1 MKYLMI
7 LLMPIC
13 LSSCFRSCY
22 DSQKALDKLK
32 REDPAKLA
40 EYCKDELPCTGIDT
54 VVKSDTLYEFLE
66 LICPENTDNVRKD
79 TFYITKPDKYRGST
93 GQVKVIAIPAKT
105 KTITVK
111 VLDSASLRIAALR
124 IDELKKYGD
133 KYEGKWQSLR
143 TALLW
148 LIIALAVSI
157 IGNVIL
163 LKWK

>member
-1 MKYLMI
+1 MTVLM
-7 LLMPIC
+7 LNC
-13 LSSCFRSCY
+13 LSSCY
-22 DSQKALDKLK
+22 NSQKAIDKLERK
-32 REDPAKLA
+32 DPVKLA
-40 EYCKDELPCTGIDT
+40 EYCKKELPCTSIDT
-54 VVKSDTLYEFLE
+54 VVTSDTLYEFLE

-79 TFYITKPDKYRGST
+79 TFYITKPDKYRTST
-93 GQVKVIAIPAKT
+93 GEVKVIAIPAKT

-124 IDELKKYGD
+124 NDELKKYGD

-143 TALLW
+143 IALLW
-148 LIIALAVSI
+148 LIIALAVSV

>member
-13 LSSCFRSCY
+13 LSSCY
-22 DSQKALDKLK
+22 NSQKALDKLERK
-32 REDPAKLA
+32 DPLKLA
-40 EYCKDELPCTGIDT
+40 EYCKKELPCTGIDT

-66 LICPENTDNVRKD
+66 LICPENTENVQKD
-79 TFYITKPDKYRGST
+79 TFYLTKTVKLP
-93 GQVKVIAIPAKT
+93 GQTRTIAIPAKT

>member
-1 MKYLMI
+1 MALI
-7 LLMPIC
+7 
-13 LSSCFRSCY
+13 SSCY
-22 DSQKALDKLK
+22 NSQKAIDKLERK
-32 REDPAKLA
+32 NPEKLA
-40 EYCKDELPCTGIDT
+40 EYCKNELPCTGIDT

-66 LICPENTDNVRKD
+66 LICPENTDNVQKD

-148 LIIALAVSI
+148 LIIALAVSV
-157 IGNVIL
+157 IGNIIL
-163 LKWK
+163 IKWK

>member
-1 MKYLMI
+1 MKYLI
-7 LLMPIC
+7 LILF
-13 LSSCFRSCY
+13 LSSCY
-22 DSQKALDKLK
+22 NSQKAIDKLE
-32 REDPAKLA
+32 REDPEKLA
-40 EYCKDELPCTGIDT
+40 EYCKKELPCTGIDT

-66 LICPENTDNVRKD
+66 LICPENTDNVQKD

-105 KTITVK
+105 KTITIK

-124 IDELKKYGD
+124 LADMKETADEYINKNESKGRL
-133 KYEGKWQSLR
+133 
-143 TALLW
+143 LLW

-163 LKWK
+163 IRFK